1 MSSVW
6 WGGYSTERAYA
17 VGALEE
23 LERAGFTIRSASDGE
38 ERLRGP
44 MPASAAV
51 DHVRAAEHGSVLLEH
66 PEHGRVTLCLLF
78 QNGAPEEVIY
88 DMGAANHGTFDVVDA
103 ILEPLRAK

>member
-1 MSSVW
+1 MS
-6 WGGYSTERAYA
+6 YTTERAYA
-17 VGALEE
+17 IGAIEA
-23 LERAGFTIRSASDGE
+23 LERAGFAIRHASDGE

-51 DHVRAAEHGSVLLEH
+51 DHVRAAEMGSVTLEH

-88 DMGAANHGTFDVVDA
+88 DMGAATDGTFGVVDA
-103 ILEPLRAK
+103 ILEPLGAN